1 MSKWIESE
9 ISKIG
14 SVVSGGTPSTS
25 VSKYWNGDILFV
37 TPYDLSRNR
46 VAFIEDTE
54 RKISRE
60 GLENSSAN
68 LLPVGSIILSSRAP
82 IGYIAIAKKEFTTNQ
97 GCKSIIPNSDFDS
110 LYFYYCFQ
118 FYVERIKKYGEG
130 TTFAEISKGDLELI
144 KFPHPK
150 DKTEQRQIATI
161 LSTGDA
167 VIEKTQAAIN
177 KYKAIKQG
185 MLQDLFTRGIDT
197 ATGKLRPSYQDAPHL
212 YKESK
217 LGWIPR
223 EWENCEMGKYI
234 SDNLYGPRFNAKDYH
249 INGNVKTIRG
259 TDFTK
264 DGDILYNKAP
274 KAQLD
279 SSLINS
285 HKLEDGDIVIVT
297 TADCGLTAVFKKPIN
312 DVDFIPSAYSVKYR
326 FMKNVNP
333 YFIKYFMTTDV
344 AIRQVNK
351 YVRQGTLG
359 NLPGSDILG
368 FNMIYPNTDEQNKIA
383 ERLLTIDTKLQTEQ
397 DFLHKQQQIK
407 AGLMNDLLSGRK
419 KVKIKENQM
428 A

>member
-1 MSKWIESE
+1 MSKLLEE
-9 ISKIG
+9 IG
-14 SVVSGGTPSTS
+14 
-25 VSKYWNGDILFV
+25 
-37 TPYDLSRNR
+37 
-46 VAFIEDTE
+46 
-54 RKISRE
+54 
-60 GLENSSAN
+60 
-68 LLPVGSIILSSRAP
+68 IILSGKDYKSNPPGDSVP
-82 IGYIAIAKKEFTTNQ
+82 IYGTGGVMGYTSIPLYQ
-97 GCKSIIPNSDFDS
+97 GASVLTGRKGTINRPI
-110 LYFYYCFQ
+110 
-118 FYVERIKKYGEG
+118 YVEGDFWNVDTIFCVKANDGVDTKWLYYSFLN
-130 TTFAEISKGDLELI
+130 TDISKLNEATGVPSVSSKALYKLKFKWFEL
-144 KFPHPK
+144 H
-150 DKTEQRQIATI
+150 DQRQIATI
-161 LSTGDA
+161 LSTADA
-167 VIEKTQAAIN
+167 VIEKTQAAIA

-197 ATGKLRPSYQDAPHL
+197 STGKLRPSYQDAPEL

-217 LGWIPR
+217 LGWIPK

-259 TDFTK
+259 SDFTK
-264 DGDILYNKAP
+264 DGEILYNKAP

-351 YVRQGTLG
+351 FIRQGTLG

-368 FNMIYPNTDEQNKIA
+368 FNMIYPSTDEQNKIA
-383 ERLLTIDTKLQTEQ
+383 ERLLTIDNKLQTEQ
-397 DFLHKQQQIK
+397 AFLHKQQQIK

-419 KVKIKENQM
+419 KVIVKEELVT
-428 A
+428 

>member
-1 MSKWIESE
+1 MSKEGKIKIGEHIRIVPGFPFNSRLFNTE
-9 ISKIG
+9 GDGLPLIRIRDLLKSKIETYFNG
-14 SVVSGGTPSTS
+14 EYSYDFVISE
-25 VSKYWNGDILFV
+25 GDILIGMDGDFHIV
-37 TPYDLSRNR
+37 RWSNKKKALLNQRIMK
-46 VAFIEDTE
+46 VAQ
-54 RKISRE
+54 KE
-60 GLENSSAN
+60 GALIDIN
-68 LLPVGSIILSSRAP
+68 
-82 IGYIAIAKKEFTTNQ
+82 
-97 GCKSIIPNSDFDS
+97 
-110 LYFYYCFQ
+110 YFYYFLFPLLQ
-118 FYVERIKKYGEG
+118 KVWDR
-130 TTFAEISKGDLELI
+130 TTATTVKHLSTYDISEAFEI
-144 KFPHPK
+144 FPSV
-150 DKTEQRQIATI
+150 TQQRQIATI
-161 LSTGDA
+161 LSTADA
-167 VIEKTQAAIN
+167 VIEKTQAAIA

-185 MLQDLFTRGIDT
+185 MLQDLFTRGIDIT
-197 ATGKLRPSYQDAPHL
+197 TGKLRPSYQDAPEL

-217 LGWIPR
+217 LGWIPK

-312 DVDFIPSAYSVKYR
+312 DIDFIPSAYSVKYR
-326 FMKNVNP
+326 FMKNVNA

-368 FNMIYPNTDEQNKIA
+368 FNMIYPSTDEQNKIA
-383 ERLLTIDTKLQTEQ
+383 ERLLTIDNKLQTEQ

-407 AGLMNDLLSGRK
+407 AGLMHDLLSGK
-419 KVKIKENQM
+419 KIVKVKEKEKV
-428 A
+428 